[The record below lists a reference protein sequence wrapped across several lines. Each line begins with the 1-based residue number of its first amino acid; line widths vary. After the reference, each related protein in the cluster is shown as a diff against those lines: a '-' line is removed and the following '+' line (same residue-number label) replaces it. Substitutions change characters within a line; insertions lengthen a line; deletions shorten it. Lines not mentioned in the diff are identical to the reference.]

1 MESAG
6 GDKQNESD
14 ECDVIGNNQRVSK
27 MTGQG
32 DTNAKIGRGLG
43 KGIGK
48 GLGKEESLKNL
59 KNLENI
65 GQNDEDTANK
75 LSKSGSQDDEE
86 EEERDEDE
94 GKGSDEEN
102 KEEKTDGKKDEESSS
117 STTSTSTSDDES
129 ETSSDDKTE
138 ASKTEQTKTVEPETK
153 KEDQSKNDDTTD
165 DSDIEDDL
173 ISAINYNTIT
183 SLAALKD
190 MLQSSGENS
199 DGVDSFFHHYFLS
212 HVNRLPSRNQTHSP
226 YPWGRRLSECRE
238 EDEYETEEALHP
250 LVWGWQWRPDKGKNA
265 EPAAPPLPPPLENTG
280 GSKNDVSK
288 AEDIEEKLENASS
301 KASSPSASEK
311 SSSERIDQKSIGG
324 SSASELKAAIATTTT
339 TVTATTT
346 ASTPTATTATTVNAT
361 TTAATTTGTT
371 SRFTTCTVT
380 SPTSTT
386 KPPLRRRNTTGP
398 GMTFPATDPPTY
410 SASMTF
416 SRTSPLPSPHLDKRY
431 FDSSLIEM
439 KSQASS
445 SSTLDYDST
454 EEVWVRRVDFVQE
467 RKRKELGSQPLPTI
481 VTEDADNLSHASQ
494 DQGHRPRAGTW
505 GSHSRTIR
513 KPTSGS
519 APGSGKSTPLPQP
532 AEPSSSSS
540 SSKGGRKASGTRSG
554 STSRSNSRSSSVE
567 RRRSGGTVDDTA
579 SPTRKPA
586 LLDAFRP
593 RSKSDASKRKPSI
606 IANMKNAVQSLH
618 RGSHGSSSIDVRT
631 DKDHHKESKDHKEGR
646 EIMGRPRAGSE
657 SSRNPVSKVMDL
669 IRHRS
674 HSALSGEDKRKAR
687 TATQH
692 QAQVTAQGAIRRS
705 SLDPGARRF
714 SLGTPAIPHRA
725 SDACLDP
732 VHAAILF
739 RDARGLPVVDP
750 FLEKVSLSDL
760 KEDESQIFV
769 KFFKFHKCYDLI
781 PTSAKLVVFD
791 THLLVKKAFFALVYN
806 GVRAAPLWDSSR
818 QEFVGMLTITD
829 FIKILQMY
837 YTSPSVT
844 MDELEEHELDTWRK
858 VLKDQVH
865 PLVSIGPDASLYEAI
880 KTLVQN
886 RIHRLPVIDP
896 DTGNVLYILT
906 HKRILRFLF
915 LYIHELPKPSFTN
928 KTLRELRIGTFD
940 NIETATEET
949 SIILALKKFVER
961 RVSALP
967 IIDTEGKLVNIYS
980 KFDVINLAAE
990 KTYNNLD
997 VSLREANEHR
1007 NEWFEGV
1014 QSCKLDETL
1023 FTIMEKIVRAE
1034 VHRLVVVDDDDKVIG
1049 IISLSDLLFYL
1060 VLRPC
1065 GEDGSSNKN
1074 SSISLRTQ
1082 DSLSKNPSSVQ
1093 LEASLPDGEQE
1104 AEPDAAE
1111 VNQSEEAPATPS
1123 PPLSPAASDMSEP
1136 QSNLVNQS
1144 QEPAWREVT
1153 VSGGE

>member
-1 MESAG
+1 MESSG

-14 ECDVIGNNQRVSK
+14 ECDVIGDNQQRNK
-27 MTGQG
+27 MTGQEEAS
-32 DTNAKIGRGLG
+32 AKLS
-43 KGIGK
+43 KDLEK
-48 GLGKEESLKNL
+48 QEALKNQ
-59 KNLENI
+59 KNLENLS
-65 GQNDEDTANK
+65 QNDEATNK
-75 LSKSGSQDDEE
+75 LSKAVSHEDEDEE
-86 EEERDEDE
+86 EDEC
-94 GKGSDEEN
+94 KVSDEEEA
-102 KEEKTDGKKDEESSS
+102 KEEKTDGKKDEASSS

-138 ASKTEQTKTVEPETK
+138 ASKTEQTKTVEPDSK
-153 KEDQSKNDDTTD
+153 KEDQSKHEDTTD

-190 MLQSSGENS
+190 MLQSSGEDS

-238 EDEYETEEALHP
+238 EDEYETEE
-250 LVWGWQWRPDKGKNA
+250 GKDVDVPTA
-265 EPAAPPLPPPLENTG
+265 EIAEGKKDASKTEE
-280 GSKNDVSK
+280 SEEKNDSV
-288 AEDIEEKLENASS
+288 SS

-311 SSSERIDQKSIGG
+311 SSSERIDQKSNAT
-324 SSASELKAAIATTTT
+324 SSVSESKTTTASVTTTTVSTTPSTTSSTNTTTT
-339 TVTATTT
+339 T
-346 ASTPTATTATTVNAT
+346 S
-361 TTAATTTGTT
+361 

-386 KPPLRRRNTTGP
+386 KPPLRRRHTTGP

-410 SASMTF
+410 STSMTF
-416 SRTSPLPSPHLDKRY
+416 SRTSPLPSPHLDKRF

-454 EEVWVRRVDFVQE
+454 EEVWIRRVDFVQE

-481 VTEDADNLSHASQ
+481 VTEDAENSSHASH

-519 APGSGKSTPLPQP
+519 APGSGKSTPLPQQV
-532 AEPSSSSS
+532 EPSSSSS

-554 STSRSNSRSSSVE
+554 STSRSNSRSNSAE
-567 RRRSGGTVDDTA
+567 RRRSGGTVDD
-579 SPTRKPA
+579 SPTKKPA
-586 LLDAFRP
+586 LFDAFRP

-606 IANMKNAVQSLH
+606 IANMKSAVQHSLH
-618 RGSHGSSSIDVRT
+618 RGSHGSSSTDVRT
-631 DKDHHKESKDHKEGR
+631 DKDHHKDSKDHR
-646 EIMGRPRAGSE
+646 EMGRPRAGSE

-674 HSALSGEDKRKAR
+674 HSALSSEDKRKAR
-687 TATQH
+687 TAAQH
-692 QAQVTAQGAIRRS
+692 QAQIAAQGALRRN

-760 KEDESQIFV
+760 EEDESQIFV

-880 KTLVQN
+880 KTLIQN

-928 KTLRELRIGTFD
+928 KTLRELRIGTFE

-967 IIDTEGKLVNIYS
+967 IVDAEGKLVNIYS

-1034 VHRLVVVDDDDKVIG
+1034 VHRLVVVDDDDKVTG

-1074 SSISLRTQ
+1074 SSISLRAQ
-1082 DSLSKNPSSVQ
+1082 DSVSKAPSSVQ
-1093 LEASLPDGEQE
+1093 SEASLADGEQE
-1104 AEPDAAE
+1104 AEQNTAE
-1111 VNQSEEAPATPS
+1111 VNQPVEAPATPS
-1123 PPLSPAASDMSEP
+1123 PPLSPAASDISEP
-1136 QSNLVNQS
+1136 QSTLVNQS
-1144 QEPAWREVT
+1144 QEPTWREVT

>member
-14 ECDVIGNNQRVSK
+14 ECDVIGNNQHVSK
-27 MTGQG
+27 MTGQE
-32 DTNAKIGRGLG
+32 DANAK
-43 KGIGK
+43 IGK

-65 GQNDEDTANK
+65 GQNDEKVTNK
-75 LSKSGSQDDEE
+75 LSKNASNDDEDEE
-86 EEERDEDE
+86 EREEDE
-94 GKGSDEEN
+94 CKGSDEET
-102 KEEKTDGKKDEESSS
+102 KEEKTDGKKEEESSS

-138 ASKTEQTKTVEPETK
+138 ASKTELTKTVEPETK
-153 KEDQSKNDDTTD
+153 KEDQTKNDDTTD

-250 LVWGWQWRPDKGKNA
+250 LVWGWQWRPDKGKNVDA
-265 EPAAPPLPPPLENTG
+265 TPAENT

-288 AEDIEEKLENASS
+288 TEDAEDKMENASS

-311 SSSERIDQKSIGG
+311 SSSERIDQKSIG
-324 SSASELKAAIATTTT
+324 SSVSEVKITAATTPTTTAVSTATTTT
-339 TVTATTT
+339 VIATT
-346 ASTPTATTATTVNAT
+346 
-361 TTAATTTGTT
+361 TT

-380 SPTSTT
+380 SPTSTS
-386 KPPLRRRNTTGP
+386 KPPLRRRHTTGP

-410 SASMTF
+410 STSMTF

-481 VTEDADNLSHASQ
+481 VTEDADNSSHASQ
-494 DQGHRPRAGTW
+494 DQGQRPRAGTW

-513 KPTSGS
+513 KTASGS
-519 APGSGKSTPLPQP
+519 APGSGKSTPLQQP

-579 SPTRKPA
+579 SPTRKTA

-606 IANMKNAVQSLH
+606 IANMKNAMQQSLH

-631 DKDHHKESKDHKEGR
+631 DKDHHKDSKDHREGK

-674 HSALSGEDKRKAR
+674 HSALTGDDKRKVR
-687 TATQH
+687 TVAAQH
-692 QAQVTAQGAIRRS
+692 QVQVAAQGAIRRN
-705 SLDPGARRF
+705 SLDPGGRRF

-760 KEDESQIFV
+760 QEDESQIFV

-1023 FTIMEKIVRAE
+1023 FTVMERIVRAE

-1074 SSISLRTQ
+1074 SSISLRAQ
-1082 DSLSKNPSSVQ
+1082 DSLSKTPSSVQ

-1111 VNQSEEAPATPS
+1111 VNQSEGAPATPS

-1144 QEPAWREVT
+1144 QETAWREVT

>member
-1 MESAG
+1 MESSNEE
-6 GDKQNESD
+6 KQTESD
-14 ECDVIGNNQRVSK
+14 EYDDKNRHNEQFGIELFDNSQTNFEKENSKIIKHSAAVNSTTMIVEDVQEVF
-27 MTGQG
+27 
-32 DTNAKIGRGLG
+32 
-43 KGIGK
+43 
-48 GLGKEESLKNL
+48 
-59 KNLENI
+59 
-65 GQNDEDTANK
+65 
-75 LSKSGSQDDEE
+75 QDDEGD
-86 EEERDEDE
+86 EERCSDEDDMHNIE
-94 GKGSDEEN
+94 SKV
-102 KEEKTDGKKDEESSS
+102 EESSA
-117 STTSTSTSDDES
+117 STTNSSDEDS
-129 ETSSDDKTE
+129 ETSSNDKTDPKN
-138 ASKTEQTKTVEPETK
+138 KTPEVLQTSEKLKNDVESNT
-153 KEDQSKNDDTTD
+153 KNDDTTD

-173 ISAINYNTIT
+173 VSAINYNTIT
-183 SLAALKD
+183 SLTALKD
-190 MLQSSGENS
+190 MLQSSGEDS

-238 EDEYETEEALHP
+238 EDEYETEE
-250 LVWGWQWRPDKGKNA
+250 GKNA
-265 EPAAPPLPPPLENTG
+265 ECPEGKDINLKQSKKELLSSQESQDHTSESIPSKTTSPLSSEN
-280 GSKNDVSK
+280 
-288 AEDIEEKLENASS
+288 
-301 KASSPSASEK
+301 
-311 SSSERIDQKSIGG
+311 SSSEKIDQKSNQTT
-324 SSASELKAAIATTTT
+324 SSTSEPKTL
-339 TVTATTT
+339 
-346 ASTPTATTATTVNAT
+346 P
-361 TTAATTTGTT
+361 TT
-371 SRFTTCTVT
+371 SRFTTSTVT
-380 SPTSTT
+380 SPTAT
-386 KPPLRRRNTTGP
+386 KPPLRRRHTTGP

-410 SASMTF
+410 SNSMTF
-416 SRTSPLPSPHLDKRY
+416 LKTSPLPSPHLDKRF

-454 EEVWVRRVDFVQE
+454 EEVWVRRIDLGQDK
-467 RKRKELGSQPLPTI
+467 RRKELGSQPLPTI
-481 VTEDADNLSHASQ
+481 VTEDADNTYQFSQ
-494 DQGHRPRAGTW
+494 DQNHRPRAGTW
-505 GSHSRTIR
+505 SSHSRNIR
-513 KPTSGS
+513 KPSSGS
-519 APGSGKSTPLPQP
+519 APNSGKSTPLPQQL
-532 AEPSSSSS
+532 ESTSNSVNSNKG
-540 SSKGGRKASGTRSG
+540 SKKFTGTRSG
-554 STSRSNSRSSSVE
+554 YRSNSAE
-567 RRRSGGTVDDTA
+567 RRKSGSDETA
-579 SPTRKPA
+579 SPTRKSA
-586 LLDAFRP
+586 LFDAFRP
-593 RSKSDASKRKPSI
+593 RSKSDASKTRKPSI
-606 IANMKNAVQSLH
+606 IANMKNVMQHSLY
-618 RGSHGSSSIDVRT
+618 RNALGSSSVDINT
-631 DKDHHKESKDHKEGR
+631 DHKENKDHNS
-646 EIMGRPRAGSE
+646 RPRAGSE

-674 HSALSGEDKRKAR
+674 HSALSSDDKRKAR
-687 TATQH
+687 TAAQH
-692 QAQVTAQGAIRRS
+692 QSHLTSHSALRRS
-705 SLDPGARRF
+705 SLDPGTRRL
-714 SLGTPAIPHRA
+714 SLGTPVAPHRA
-725 SDACLDP
+725 ADACLDP

-760 KEDESQIFV
+760 EEDETQIFV

-818 QEFVGMLTITD
+818 QQFVGMLTITD

-880 KTLVQN
+880 KTLIQN

-915 LYIHELPKPSFTN
+915 LYINELPKPCFVN
-928 KTLRELRIGTFD
+928 KTLKELRIGTFD

-1023 FTIMEKIVRAE
+1023 FTVMEKIVRAE

-1049 IISLSDLLFYL
+1049 IISLSDLLFHL

-1065 GEDGSSNKN
+1065 GEENGSSKGSN
-1074 SSISLRTQ
+1074 ISLRAQ
-1082 DSLSKNPSSVQ
+1082 DSVTPKGSSCAHSESSLDDVQ
-1093 LEASLPDGEQE
+1093 IETGHD
-1104 AEPDAAE
+1104 
-1111 VNQSEEAPATPS
+1111 T
-1123 PPLSPAASDMSEP
+1123 
-1136 QSNLVNQS
+1136 LVSQS
-1144 QEPAWREVT
+1144 QESSWREVT
-1153 VSGGE
+1153 VSEGE